1 MKFFINMK
9 CEIYSFLILSIL
21 TCCTS
26 NDIQIRR
33 KIEELKEKPV
43 VINMDSMDLLKG
55 EVTNYKKDGYK
66 MVSYW
71 SSEECT
77 KCAISHLYLWNY
89 IINKS
94 RNVSFIFIFETKS
107 SQKKD
112 FEYSVENSVEN
123 NNVTICIDTLGIFKK
138 DNPVLPQESYF
149 HTFLL
154 DSTNNIILVG
164 NPLNNLK
171 IKNLYFECI
180 KDDKVSKDGE
190 SSFESDR

>member
-1 MKFFINMK
+1 M
-9 CEIYSFLILSIL
+9 
-21 TCCTS
+21 
-26 NDIQIRR
+26 
-33 KIEELKEKPV
+33 
-43 VINMDSMDLLKG
+43 
-55 EVTNYKKDGYK
+55 
-66 MVSYW
+66 
-71 SSEECT
+71 
-77 KCAISHLYLWNY
+77 NY

-107 SQKKD
+107 SQKND
-112 FEYSVENSVEN
+112 FEYSVDNIGEN

-171 IKNLYFECI
+171 IKSLYFECI
-180 KDDKVSKDGE
+180 NDDKVSKDGE